1 MKPRFFADADAFRN
15 WLEKNHKH
23 KKEILVG
30 FYKAKTGKANM
41 TWSDSVDQAL
51 CFGWIDGV
59 RKSIDSTRYTIRF
72 SPRKENSIWSLIN
85 IRKMKALTSKGLMEP
100 AGQAIFGK
108 RKKGRSKLYSHENDP
123 RKFDAESEQKF
134 QAQEQAWKYFN
145 SQAASYQKVT
155 IHWIMSAKKQP
166 TRNGRLQKL
175 IAASQ
180 AEKRLE

>member
-30 FYKAKTGKANM
+30 FYKTKTGKANM

-59 RKSIDSTRYTIRF
+59 RKSIDSSRYTIRF

-85 IRKMKALTSKGLMEP
+85 IKKMKALTRKGLMEP
-100 AGQAIFGK
+100 AGQAIFAK
-108 RKKGRSKLYSHENDP
+108 RKKERSKLYSHENDP
-123 RKFDAESEQKF
+123 RKFDAELEQKF
-134 QAQEQAWKYFN
+134 QAQEKAWKYFT
-145 SQAASYQKVT
+145 SQAPSYQKVA

-166 TRNGRLQKL
+166 TRNSRLEKL

-180 AEKRLE
+180 AEKKLE